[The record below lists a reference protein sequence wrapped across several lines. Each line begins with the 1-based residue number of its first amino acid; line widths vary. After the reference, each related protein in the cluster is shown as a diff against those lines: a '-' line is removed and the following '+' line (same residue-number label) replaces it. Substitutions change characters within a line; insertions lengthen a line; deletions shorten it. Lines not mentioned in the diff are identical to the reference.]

1 MDNCTGCRLQG
12 GWYIALNFRI
22 TEKDVPIAHMKR
34 LHNAKCHLLS
44 GAEQLFWGSSSSC
57 LNTWLGASQLA
68 AKGILKRAENVQG
81 PIKLS
86 KDGASPLEDLGQGLV
101 GDVRWWSIPY
111 LVLSTVLKSKIQN
124 STFKTLILK
133 GFLKFRFPSIKN
145 FENTS
150 VNLKGQKEGY
160 LGHYF

>member
-1 MDNCTGCRLQG
+1 MAQDADSLPSATFWGGRRAALLRLQFLFLFEHMAWGFPIG
-12 GWYIALNFRI
+12 G
-22 TEKDVPIAHMKR
+22 
-34 LHNAKCHLLS
+34 
-44 GAEQLFWGSSSSC
+44 
-57 LNTWLGASQLA
+57 
-68 AKGILKRAENVQG
+68 KGILKRAENVQG

-111 LVLSTVLKSKIQN
+111 LVLSTVLKFKIQN

-133 GFLKFRFPSIKN
+133 GFLKFRFPSIMN

-160 LGHYF
+160 LGHDF